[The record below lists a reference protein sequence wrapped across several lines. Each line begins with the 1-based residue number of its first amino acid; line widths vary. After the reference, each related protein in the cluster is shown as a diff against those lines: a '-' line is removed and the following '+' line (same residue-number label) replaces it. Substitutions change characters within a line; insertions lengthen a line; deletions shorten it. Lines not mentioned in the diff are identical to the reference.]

1 MNRPAPILADYL
13 AAASA
18 ITAINP
24 KHQRLVTKLAE
35 VHRRVDF
42 HVDMASLAADQI
54 DEDNPKLAKIYEK
67 AERKHLR
74 EEEKCTNVMLELED
88 ELPKRELEN
97 VAKSLLANIDALLPP
112 KTEPVE
118 QEVTL
123 RVAKRND
130 QTGYDVASLLPSNY
144 RIVSTV
150 GDSILVKGRDHA
162 GWTAEGYVIPR
173 LGSALL
179 HATVEA

>member
-1 MNRPAPILADYL
+1 MNAPELSDYL
-13 AAASA
+13 EAADG
-18 ITAINP
+18 IIAINP
-24 KHQRLVTKLAE
+24 KHQRLVTKLAQA
-35 VHRRVDF
+35 HRRVDF

-54 DEDNPKLAKIYEK
+54 DEDNPKLSKIYEK

-74 EEEKCTNVMLELED
+74 EEEKYTNRMLELED

-112 KTEPVE
+112 KTE
-118 QEVTL
+118 QEVTI
-123 RVAKRND
+123 RV
-130 QTGYDVASLLPSNY
+130 DVRDHHTPNEVVSLLPSNY
-144 RIVSTV
+144 RVVRVI
-150 GDSILVKGRDHA
+150 GDDIIVKGRDHL

>member
-1 MNRPAPILADYL
+1 MITPDLKNYL
-13 AAASA
+13 QAAEG
-18 ITAINP
+18 IVAINP
-24 KHQRLVTKLAE
+24 KHQRLVTKLAQA
-35 VHRRVDF
+35 HRRIDF

-74 EEEKCTNVMLELED
+74 EEEKYTNVMLELED

-97 VAKSLLANIDALLPP
+97 VAKSLIANIDALLPP
-112 KTEPVE
+112 KTEPE
-118 QEVTL
+118 LTL

-150 GDSILVKGRDHA
+150 GDSIIIKGRDHA

>member
-1 MNRPAPILADYL
+1 MITPDLKNYL
-13 AAASA
+13 QAAEG
-18 ITAINP
+18 IVAINP
-24 KHQRLVTKLAE
+24 KHQRLVTKLAQA
-35 VHRRVDF
+35 HRRIDF

-74 EEEKCTNVMLELED
+74 EEEKYTNVMLELEE

-97 VAKSLLANIDALLPP
+97 VAKSLIANIDALLPP
-112 KTEPVE
+112 KTE

-150 GDSILVKGRDHA
+150 GDSILIKGRDHA
-162 GWTAEGYVIPR
+162 GWTADGYVIPR
-173 LGSALL
+173 LASALIL
-179 HATVEA
+179 ATVEA